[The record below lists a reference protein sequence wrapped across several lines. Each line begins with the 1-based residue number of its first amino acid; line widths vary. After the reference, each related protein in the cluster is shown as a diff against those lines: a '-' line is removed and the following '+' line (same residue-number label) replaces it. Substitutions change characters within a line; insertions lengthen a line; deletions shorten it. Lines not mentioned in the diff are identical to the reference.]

1 MTYFYL
7 FLATGFSA
15 AITIGGRLY
24 NTRNQDRANVSM
36 LYNFLFPLFAAIV
49 WFIIWMQDFSFDA
62 RVLPYSL
69 LYSIGYSCFT
79 VGMLGALRTG
89 STSITALVKQLALV
103 GVSLWGFLFW
113 DTKFTILS
121 GIGLVLIVVSLSLC
135 LIAKDKRNQER
146 TTLKWAFY
154 AILITIGNAGCSII
168 QRYQQSAFAYQ
179 HKNMLMFFGVFLA
192 AIICLLFA
200 LKEPKST
207 WRSALKDSWFCPAI
221 AGFSSALSNVFI
233 LLLIKNQM
241 SPVIIYP
248 GIAVGGLMLTT
259 VISLLFFRDRLRTS
273 QWWGL
278 AVGAVAL
285 VLLNL

>member
-1 MTYFYL
+1 ME
-7 FLATGFSA
+7 
-15 AITIGGRLY
+15 
-24 NTRNQDRANVSM
+24 
-36 LYNFLFPLFAAIV
+36 
-49 WFIIWMQDFSFDA
+49 DFSFDV

-69 LYSIGYSCFT
+69 LYSVGYSCFT

-135 LIAKDKRNQER
+135 LITKDKHNQER
-146 TTLKWAFY
+146 TALKWAFY

-168 QRYQQSAFAYQ
+168 QRYQQSAFDYQ
-179 HKNMLMFFGVFLA
+179 HKNMLMFFGVFFA

-200 LKEPKST
+200 LKEPKT
-207 WRSALKDSWFCPAI
+207 NWISALKASWFCPAI
-221 AGFSSALSNVFI
+221 TGCSSALSNVFI
-233 LLLIKNQM
+233 LLLIKHQM

-259 VISLLFFRDRLRTS
+259 VISLLCFRDRLRTS

-278 AVGAVAL
+278 AIGAVAL